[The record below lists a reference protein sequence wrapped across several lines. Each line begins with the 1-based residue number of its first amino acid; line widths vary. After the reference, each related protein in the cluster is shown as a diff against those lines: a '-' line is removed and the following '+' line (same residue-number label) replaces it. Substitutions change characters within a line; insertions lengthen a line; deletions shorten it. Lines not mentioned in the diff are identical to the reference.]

1 VEGLTEPV
9 VNPEIR
15 NYVPNE
21 QAVPSPVLV
30 HPVKGTESD
39 RNAEI
44 AEEDETLLLLLVQGA
59 GRPEVVYAT
68 KESVHRSFALTLRLS
83 LVVVMASDIGEEVEL
98 PASKLLSDHVDERS
112 HWGLLCQLVD
122 LMQQTAGTSRV

>member
-1 VEGLTEPV
+1 MEGLTEPV

-44 AEEDETLLLLLVQGA
+44 AQEDEVLLLLFIQRA
-59 GRPEVVYAT
+59 GRPEVVHTT
-68 KESVHRSFALTLRLS
+68 KKSVDRSFALALRLS

-98 PASKLLSDHVDERS
+98 PASKLLTDHVDKRS
-112 HWGLLCQLVD
+112 HWGLLGQLVD
-122 LMQQTAGTSRV
+122 LME